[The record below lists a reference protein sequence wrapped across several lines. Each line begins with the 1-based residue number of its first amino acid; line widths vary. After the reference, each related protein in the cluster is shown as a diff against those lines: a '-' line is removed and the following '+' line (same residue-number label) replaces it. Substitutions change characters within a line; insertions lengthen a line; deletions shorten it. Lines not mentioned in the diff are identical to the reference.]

1 MMTEMNREITISFAF
16 WCFCRVLQ
24 QVSQSGSLF
33 DLLFDQNCVFI
44 IPSAQTHLLENK
56 HTLNTE
62 IYVMLSSQMC
72 TFLSW

>member
-1 MMTEMNREITISFAF
+1 MNLEITISFAF

-24 QVSQSGSLF
+24 QVSHNGF
-33 DLLFDQNCVFI
+33 LFDQNCVFI
-44 IPSAQTHLLENK
+44 IPSAQANLLENK